1 MKKLLIE
8 FLSDLRSAG
17 VTLSIDGVRVVV
29 NAPKGAVT
37 PVMRDELVSR
47 KQEILAFLSGP
58 TVSSVEA
65 KQMPELVDLSLSRSQ
80 RRLWFMSQLYPENP
94 VYNIVLGLRITGTL
108 DLKAL
113 DKVFHALLERH
124 EALRTSFYEVNGAPL
139 IRVNEATGW
148 ASDFIDMSHLPEDQA
163 SEEAMRVAREE
174 ARKPFA
180 LESAPLFRAT
190 IFRISKRHHLL
201 LLVIHHIVA
210 DGWSLG
216 VLAKE
221 FTEFYDAFTTA
232 RQPAIAPISFQYRD
246 YVRWEQGLGEESAAL
261 QLPYWMQQL
270 GGSLPVIELPS
281 DYRRPA
287 VQAFDGRRI
296 HIDIDAALAKQI
308 KDLCKTTATTPFMV
322 LLAAF
327 NVLVSRYTGL
337 EDILVGGPTS
347 NRQRQEVTPLIGF
360 FVNNLVFRTDISG
373 NPRFIDLLARVKE
386 MALSAYAH
394 QDMPF
399 DLLVERIAPD
409 RGLGHSPLVQIMFTL
424 QNVPMSDIV
433 LPGLIVTPVQIDPGI
448 ARSDLTIEIWPQQ
461 DGFRCDFEY
470 STDLFEESTIRQM
483 QGNFIRLLQSAVS
496 QPETTVTNLPLLS
509 DEEYQLIVQG
519 WNDTA
524 SAVAPYA
531 SLPNWFRDRATISP
545 DAIAIEMGQTSM
557 SYAALDSASD
567 HLAQIIRSR
576 GIARGSV
583 VGIYLQRSPQM
594 VVALLAVLKAGSAY
608 LPVDPL
614 LPTQRIE
621 FLLADAQVPL
631 ILTHSELSDVL
642 PESNAMVLLIDKIA
656 DDPAS
661 ALEPIEDYPKAED
674 IAYLM
679 YTSGSTG
686 APKGTKIPHRAL
698 VNLLASMLREPG
710 LTSSDTLVAITTL
723 SFDIAGLEVFG
734 PLVCGAKLVI
744 ASREQAVDPTLL
756 AQLLDESSATIMQAT
771 PSTWRMLVESGWMG
785 AANLRMWCGG
795 EALPTDLAEN
805 LLSRGRELWNLYGPT
820 ETTIWSAA
828 HRVKSGEDPILIG
841 RPIANTTMYILDAA
855 QQPVPGGVPGELYI
869 GGEGVALGYWNRE
882 ELTASRFVDDPFFSF
897 SGRKMYRTGDL
908 ARLHKNGQLQHLG
921 RVDHQVK
928 LRGHRIE
935 LGEIEV
941 ILERHPAIAQAVV
954 SITGDGSEQQLTAYI
969 KYLEETADASAIRN
983 WLQEKLPEYMVPAL
997 WIPLL
1002 EIPLT
1007 PNGKVDRKQLPAP
1020 TSAKRS
1026 VNAAGVSPRNEI
1038 ESRLAVIWGEVLGLD
1053 QVGVRDNFFDLG
1065 GHSLRLIRV
1074 HSKIREIVDYEVAVI
1089 DLFRY
1094 PTIESLASWLANRRQ
1109 QMEQVTGA

>member
-1 MKKLLIE
+1 MKLLIE

-17 VTLSIDGVRVVV
+17 VTLTIDGERIVV

-37 PVMRDELVSR
+37 PAMRDELVAR
-47 KQEILAFLSGP
+47 KQEILAFLS
-58 TVSSVEA
+58 SSAISSDVA
-65 KQMPELVDLSLSRSQ
+65 KNTSELIDLPLSRSQ

-94 VYNIVLGLRITGTL
+94 VYNIVLGLEVIGAL
-108 DLKAL
+108 DLGAL
-113 DKVFHALLERH
+113 EKVFRTWLERH
-124 EALRTSFYEVNGAPL
+124 EALRTSFYDDNGNPL
-139 IRVNEATGW
+139 CKINKPSSW
-148 ASDFIDMSHLPEDQA
+148 SSDFMDLSDLPEAQA
-163 SEEAMRVAREE
+163 NEEAMRVARDE

-190 IFRISKRHHLL
+190 IFRVSEERHLL
-201 LLVIHHIVA
+201 LLVVHHIVA

-221 FTEFYDAFTTA
+221 FTELYDAFTTN
-232 RQPAIAPISFQYRD
+232 RKPALAPISFQYRD
-246 YVRWEQGLGEESAAL
+246 YVRWEQGHGEEPPAELMS
-261 QLPYWMQQL
+261 YWMEQL
-270 GGSLPVIELPS
+270 GGSLPVLELPA

-296 HIDIDAALAKQI
+296 AIDIDADLAKQI

-322 LLAAF
+322 LLTAF

-337 EDILVGGPTS
+337 EDILIGGPTS
-347 NRQRQEVTPLIGF
+347 NRQRQEVAPLIGF
-360 FVNNLVFRTDISG
+360 FVNNLVFRTDVSG
-373 NPRFIDLLARVKE
+373 NPRFLDLLARVKE
-386 MALSAYAH
+386 TALSAYAH

-409 RGLGHSPLVQIMFTL
+409 RGLGHSPLVQVMFTL

-433 LPGLIVTPVQIDPGI
+433 LPGLTVKPLQIDPGI
-448 ARSDLTIEIWPQQ
+448 ARSDLTIEVWPQKG
-461 DGFRCDFEY
+461 GFRCDFEY
-470 STDLFEESTIRQM
+470 SSDLFEESTIRQM
-483 QGNFIRLLQSAVS
+483 QDNFIRLLQSAVS
-496 QPETTVTNLPLLS
+496 QPETVVNKLALLS
-509 DEEYQLIVQG
+509 AEEYQLIVRD
-519 WNDTA
+519 WNNTLA
-524 SAVAPYA
+524 AVPPYA
-531 SLPNWFRDRATISP
+531 SLPEWFRARVAISP
-545 DAIAIEMGQTSM
+545 EAIAIEMGNTLMTYSE
-557 SYAALDSASD
+557 LDSASD
-567 HLAQIIRSR
+567 HLARILQSR
-576 GIARGSV
+576 GIASGSV

-594 VVALLAVLKAGSAY
+594 VIALLAVLKAGAAY
-608 LPVDPL
+608 LPIDPM
-614 LPTQRIE
+614 LPAQRVE

-631 ILTHSELSDVL
+631 ILTHSELNEAL
-642 PESNAMVLLIDKIA
+642 PVSNTAILLMDKIA
-656 DDPAS
+656 DEPAS
-661 ALEPIEDYPKAED
+661 TARFIEDHPKAED
-674 IAYLM
+674 VAYLI

-710 LTSSDTLVAITTL
+710 LSSTDTLVAITTL

-744 ASREQAVDPTLL
+744 ASREQSVDPTLL
-756 AQLLDESSATIMQAT
+756 AQLLDETSATVMQAT

-795 EALPTDLAEN
+795 EALPADLAEN

-841 RPIANTTMYILDAA
+841 RPIANTTMYILDVA
-855 QQPVPGGVPGELYI
+855 QQPVPVGVPGELYI

-882 ELTASRFVDDPFFSF
+882 ELTASRFVDDPFFTF

-908 ARLHKNGQLQHLG
+908 ARFHKNGQLQLLG

-935 LGEIEV
+935 LGEVEV
-941 ILERHPAIAQAVV
+941 VLERHPNIVQAVV
-954 SITGDGSEQQLTAYI
+954 SITGEGSEQQLTAYI
-969 KYLEETADASAIRN
+969 KYSDEAGDASAVRN
-983 WLQEKLPEYMVPAL
+983 WLQEKLPEYMVPSL
-997 WIPLL
+997 WIALA

-1020 TSAKRS
+1020 SSGTRS
-1026 VNAAGVSPRNEI
+1026 VKSTGVNPRNEI
-1038 ESRLAVIWGEVLGLD
+1038 ESSLAAIWGEVLGLE

-1074 HSKIREIVDYEVAVI
+1074 HSKIRESVDREVAVI

-1094 PTIESLASWLANRRQ
+1094 PTIESLASWLASRRQ
-1109 QMEQVTGA
+1109 QMEEVTGA